1 MHLIQI
7 LSAKI
12 VKYILMTVRQLVEK
26 LKLVD
31 QDAEIRVKNNY
42 EVDPDD
48 SQILDVDA
56 TKDIVYLAIDN
67 STMLF
72 DVNVFGMYN
81 WKAQL
86 LEEHRDKLANVL
98 KKSSSMSKEQLHDN
112 VVSAMTIYKPDIMKY
127 LPEFC

>member
-1 MHLIQI
+1 
-7 LSAKI
+7 
-12 VKYILMTVRQLVEK
+12 MTVRQLIEK

-31 QDAEIRVKNNY
+31 QDAEICVKNNY

-98 KKSSSMSKEQLHDN
+98 KKSSTMSKQQLHDN
-112 VVSAMTIYKPDIMKY
+112 VVSAMTIYKPDVMKY